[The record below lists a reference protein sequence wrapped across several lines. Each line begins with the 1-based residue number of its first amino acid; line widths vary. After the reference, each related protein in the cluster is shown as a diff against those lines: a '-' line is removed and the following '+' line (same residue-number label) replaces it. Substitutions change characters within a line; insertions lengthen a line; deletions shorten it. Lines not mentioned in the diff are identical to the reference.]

1 MLGWFTV
8 FGKVCRTHRMLRS
21 DLRRGR
27 FSRTWSGGPGRAFAG
42 KRRSDLRDINLGAHV
57 LTDTS
62 LGVCKSLVQ
71 LRTYHRIK
79 HMETYIIILL
89 Q

>member
-57 LTDTS
+57 
-62 LGVCKSLVQ
+62 
-71 LRTYHRIK
+71 
-79 HMETYIIILL
+79 
-89 Q
+89 